1 MNGGGSRR
9 GGASCADESGSDQ
22 DGGSGGGL
30 RKPLLNTGSWYRMG
44 SRSSLAASSMAA
56 IRESHVSAFLCTLIV
71 ALGPIQFGFTS
82 GFSSPTQDAIIR
94 DLKLSISEFS
104 AFGSLSNVGAMVGA
118 IASGQMAEYIGRKG
132 SLIIAAVPNI
142 IGWLA
147 ISFAKDASFLYMGRL
162 LEGFGVGVISY
173 TVPVY
178 IAEISH
184 QNTRGALGS
193 VNQLS
198 VTIGILLAYLLGMFV
213 PWRLLAVIGSIPC
226 TLLIPGLFFI
236 PESPRWLAKM
246 KMMDDFEAS
255 LQVLRGFETDITAE
269 RAVASAN
276 KRTTVRFKEL
286 NQKKYRTPL
295 LIGTGLLVLQNL
307 SGINGILFYA
317 SRIFRDAGF
326 TNSDLAT
333 CALGA
338 IQVLATGVTT
348 WLLDRAGRRIL
359 LIISTAGMT
368 LSLLAVSVVFFLEG
382 NISHDSHS
390 FYILSMISLVALV
403 AYIITFSFG
412 MGAIPWVMMSEILP
426 VSIKSLGGSFATLAN
441 MLTSWAITMTAN
453 LLLSWSAGGTFL
465 SYMIV
470 SAFTLVFVIFWFS
483 VFGSL
488 SNVGAMV
495 GAIASG
501 QMAEYIGRK
510 GSLMIAAIPNIIGW
524 LAISFAKDSSFLYMG
539 RLLEGFGVG
548 VISYTVPVYIAE
560 ISPQNMRGA
569 LGSVNQL
576 SVTVGILLAYLLGMF
591 VPWRLLA
598 VIGILPCT
606 VLIPGLF
613 FIPES
618 PRWLAKMNMMDDFE
632 TSLQVLRGFETDISA
647 EVNDIKR
654 AVASANK
661 RTTIRFQELNQKK
674 YRTPLILGIGL
685 LVLQQL
691 SGINGILFY
700 AGSIFKAAGLTNSDL
715 ATCAL
720 GAIQVLATGVT
731 TWLLDRAGRRILL
744 IISSAGMTLSLL
756 AVAVVFFLKDSI
768 SQDSHM
774 YYTLSMISLV
784 ALVAFVIAF
793 SFGMGAIPWI
803 IMSEILPVSI
813 KSLAGSFATLA
824 NWLTSFG
831 ITMTANLMLSW
842 SAGGTFVSYMVVSA
856 FTLVFVILWVP
867 ETKGRTLEEIQWSFR

>member
-1 MNGGGSRR
+1 MNGGGSGSGSRR
-9 GGASCADESGSDQ
+9 GGAGGDESGGEQ
-22 DGGSGGGL
+22 DGGL
-30 RKPLLNTGSWYRMG
+30 RKPLLLNTGSWYRMG

-132 SLIIAAVPNI
+132 SLMIAAVPNI

-269 RAVASAN
+269 VNDIKRAVASAN
-276 KRTTVRFKEL
+276 KRTTISFKEL

-368 LSLLAVSVVFFLEG
+368 LSLLAVAVVFFLEG
-382 NISHDSHS
+382 NTSHDSHS
-390 FYILSMISLVALV
+390 YYILSMISLVALV

-470 SAFTLVFVIFWFS
+470 SAFTLVFVI
-483 VFGSL
+483 
-488 SNVGAMV
+488 
-495 GAIASG
+495 
-501 QMAEYIGRK
+501 
-510 GSLMIAAIPNIIGW
+510 
-524 LAISFAKDSSFLYMG
+524 
-539 RLLEGFGVG
+539 
-548 VISYTVPVYIAE
+548 
-560 ISPQNMRGA
+560 
-569 LGSVNQL
+569 
-576 SVTVGILLAYLLGMF
+576 
-591 VPWRLLA
+591 
-598 VIGILPCT
+598 
-606 VLIPGLF
+606 
-613 FIPES
+613 
-618 PRWLAKMNMMDDFE
+618 
-632 TSLQVLRGFETDISA
+632 
-647 EVNDIKR
+647 
-654 AVASANK
+654 
-661 RTTIRFQELNQKK
+661 
-674 YRTPLILGIGL
+674 
-685 LVLQQL
+685 
-691 SGINGILFY
+691 
-700 AGSIFKAAGLTNSDL
+700 
-715 ATCAL
+715 
-720 GAIQVLATGVT
+720 
-731 TWLLDRAGRRILL
+731 
-744 IISSAGMTLSLL
+744 
-756 AVAVVFFLKDSI
+756 
-768 SQDSHM
+768 
-774 YYTLSMISLV
+774 
-784 ALVAFVIAF
+784 
-793 SFGMGAIPWI
+793 
-803 IMSEILPVSI
+803 
-813 KSLAGSFATLA
+813 
-824 NWLTSFG
+824 
-831 ITMTANLMLSW
+831 
-842 SAGGTFVSYMVVSA
+842 
-856 FTLVFVILWVP
+856 LWVP
-867 ETKGRTLEEIQWSFR
+867 ETKGRTLEEIQFSFR